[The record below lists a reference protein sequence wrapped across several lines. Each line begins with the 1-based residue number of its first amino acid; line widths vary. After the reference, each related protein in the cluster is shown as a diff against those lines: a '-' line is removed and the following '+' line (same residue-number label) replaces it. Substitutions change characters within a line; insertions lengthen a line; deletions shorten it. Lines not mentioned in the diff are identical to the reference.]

1 MHFTAPQIVLPDQAL
16 PLLAFNAT
24 TMSELIRRA
33 SYWVPDYSW
42 IRQTQGE
49 SKPITPK
56 KTVEHHELS
65 LPWLNKELQIG
76 HAGSTVVVKRLI
88 ASKGKKLKES
98 IRAVSENKSNVANSY
113 CQPPRSLAILR
124 EHSQNKQESMNDTK
138 SEKLKRT
145 TVRELSAIELKRLAY
160 PELVISAEKSS
171 ANDESAKQRMGL
183 RKRHSVQTSCKNC
196 MKFERSHRQRMPEGL
211 SGSANQQIATDLAH
225 ELATGL
231 TESDFHNCATAAQE
245 AYHFVIRV

>member
-1 MHFTAPQIVLPDQAL
+1 MARQNDDAYLEYMYTTYSMHFTAPQIVLPDQAL

-24 TMSELIRRA
+24 TMSELIRRD

-98 IRAVSENKSNVANSY
+98 RP
-113 CQPPRSLAILR
+113 QLPLP
-124 EHSQNKQESMNDTK
+124 
-138 SEKLKRT
+138 
-145 TVRELSAIELKRLAY
+145 
-160 PELVISAEKSS
+160 
-171 ANDESAKQRMGL
+171 
-183 RKRHSVQTSCKNC
+183 
-196 MKFERSHRQRMPEGL
+196 
-211 SGSANQQIATDLAH
+211 
-225 ELATGL
+225 
-231 TESDFHNCATAAQE
+231 
-245 AYHFVIRV
+245 